1 MKLTC
6 PDCFT
11 QFSIGDDV
19 IGTHGRTVRCSQCAG
34 TWFAASDPDVIELRE
49 QMAQKQA
56 QETFTQ
62 GYMGSQDHKDSRR
75 DNTNDNPNDYQREIN
90 RDDGHAVLESSV
102 IGAASV
108 AATDLKIKSENRDV
122 GGADDYLEPPHA
134 RMRDNRERKKVR
146 RRLFGVAMIWGV
158 TLFILA
164 LASLSAY
171 ILRAQ
176 ITEKFP
182 VTLKVYQAFNIPV
195 PMAGFEIYAVETR
208 YGDDAG
214 VQTLFINGKIKNVDI
229 VARDVPLLRL
239 SLKNTG
245 GDILASWVMEPV
257 QSNLKSDGVL
267 KFDTKYPN
275 PPVGAVH
282 LATNFVDEPVS
293 NTDIPVSVQ

>member
-11 QFSIGDDV
+11 QFSIDDDV

-34 TWFAASDPDVIELRE
+34 TWFVASDPDVIELRE

-56 QETFTQ
+56 QDTFTQ
-62 GYMGSQDHKDSRR
+62 GYMGSKD
-75 DNTNDNPNDYQREIN
+75 YREIN
-90 RDDGHAVLESSV
+90 RDDGHAALESSV
-102 IGAASV
+102 IGAAAV
-108 AATDLKIKSENRDV
+108 AATDLKIKSENRDMA
-122 GGADDYLEPPHA
+122 GAEDYLEPPHA
-134 RMRDNRERKKVR
+134 RMRDRRERKKVR

-158 TLFILA
+158 TLTILA
-164 LASLSAY
+164 LAALSAY

-239 SLKNTG
+239 SLKNTD
-245 GDILASWVMEPV
+245 GDILASWVVEPV

-267 KFDTKYPN
+267 KFSTKYPN
-275 PPVGAVH
+275 PPAGAVH